1 MAPNLE
7 LDTGQSTVI
16 AGMKPR
22 YLQFMALLAFHTFIR
37 ERVDAAI
44 FEVSHGGEFD
54 STNVIQNPVVTGI
67 SSLGLDHVA
76 QLGSTLESIAW
87 HKSGIFKLGAP
98 AFSVIQEPGPADVM
112 RRRACDR
119 GTTVTF
125 VSANEN
131 LQPDAGVLGVAVQ
144 RLNCSLALELAK
156 AFVSAKSP
164 CSILS
169 DEDIQ
174 TGIRDFF
181 LLGRFQVISNGNFQW
196 FVDGAHNTLSLE
208 EAAKWFVKAIT
219 PGRNNSWYVRHHG
232 CTHVSAKIAQVSS
245 RDFQSSFA
253 RSRWTRAG
261 AALGTSSLQP

>member
-7 LDTGQSTVI
+7 LDTGGSTVI

-44 FEVSHGGEFD
+44 IEVNHGGEFD
-54 STNVIQNPVVTGI
+54 STNVIQSPVVTGI

-87 HKSGIFKLGAP
+87 HKSGIFKFGAP
-98 AFSVIQEPGPADVM
+98 AFAVIQEPGPADVM
-112 RRRACDR
+112 SRRAFDR

-125 VSANEN
+125 ISANAS
-131 LQPDAGVLGVAVQ
+131 LPRDAGVLGVSVQ

-164 CSILS
+164 GSVLS
-169 DEDIQ
+169 DEDVQ
-174 TGIRDFF
+174 TGIRDFS
-181 LLGRFQVISNGNFQW
+181 LLGRFQVISNGGLQW

-208 EAAKWFVKAIT
+208 EAAKWFVKATI
-219 PGRNNSWYVRHHG
+219 PGQNNRWYVRNHDN
-232 CTHVSAKIAQVSS
+232 TLLPAKPAQLSS
-245 RDFQSSFA
+245 GGFQSSFA

-261 AALGTSSLQP
+261 AMLGTGSSQP